1 MRLIVTEKN
10 NSAKKIADILSGG
23 TAKEDASYKTPFY
36 TWEGDDGPQMT
47 IGLKGHVLN
56 PAYPEEYKSW
66 QKVDPRDLIDAPL
79 IKEPTDKNV
88 VKAIKKVAKDADD
101 LVIATDFDREGELI
115 GLEALQEIVESNP
128 QLATAEGVH
137 EDGTPV
143 KRARYSALTK
153 EEIERAFS
161 ELDDLSMPLANA
173 GAARQDIDLIW
184 GATLTRAVSRATR
197 RFGANFLSVGRVQ
210 SPTLGLIV
218 ERELERRAHVPEPF
232 WEIVATFTH
241 PDGSFEAH
249 HATDKFW
256 SEEEAKAA
264 IEGTTSPGTVTEIK
278 ARKQTR
284 KPPSP
289 LNTTAFTTDASNR
302 LSITPARAMRLA
314 EDLYMDGYISYP
326 RTDNTVYPAS
336 LDTSQ
341 LVNELVAIEDFSA
354 AKFLL
359 DKPLEPT
366 RGKKETTD
374 HPPIYPT
381 AAVNPKRLEARSEAH
396 RKVYELVARRFLATF
411 SPPMISE
418 STRADIKAG
427 SEDYF
432 VRGSVLVDP
441 GFAAIYTYARSADTE
456 IPKLE
461 EGQKLDLEGDPE
473 LISKETQPPGRIS
486 QGKLIEMME
495 ERGLGTKATRA
506 DIIQKLYYRG
516 YVHGNPP
523 EPSETGVKMY
533 EGFKNFV
540 PRMADSEMTAQLE
553 AEMDQIAAG
562 EMSKDQVLTDS
573 RDALR
578 DAYDEMGKDVDVED
592 EDEPWRQ
599 FAKLVWSGMDEDRV
613 LGPCIVCK
621 EAGRTKEDGSPNMLR
636 VIRARKSGKSFVG
649 CTGWDGDNPDSPDSC
664 DQTFPMPQPRFYDV
678 HKLEDTCSVCERV
691 PRVSV
696 AQKFKPGRPWKLCF
710 NDDCPSMEEMKR
722 KRAERE
728 AAKARKE
735 EEKAAAEAAGDANG
749 AKGKGKKDKDE
760 ADEAVK
766 EAEKIAGQAS
776 ATKVKR
782 ARNGAKAKA
791 KPKAK
796 R

>member
-23 TAKEDASYKTPFY
+23 SAKEDASFKTPYY
-36 TWEGDDGPQMT
+36 TWEDASGPQMT

-66 QKVDPRDLIDAPL
+66 QQVDPRDLIDAPL
-79 IKEPTDKNV
+79 IKLPTDKNV

-101 LVIATDFDREGELI
+101 IVIATDYDREGELI
-115 GLEALQEIVESNP
+115 GLEALQEIVEANP
-128 QLATAEGVH
+128 ELGTAEGVTV
-137 EDGTPV
+137 DGTPI

-153 EEIERAFS
+153 DEIERAFN
-161 ELDDLSMPLANA
+161 ELDELSMPLANA

-197 RFGANFLSVGRVQ
+197 RFGSNFLSVGRVQ

-218 ERELERRAHVPEPF
+218 ERELERRAHIPEPF
-232 WEIVATFTH
+232 WEIVATFAH

-256 SEEEAKAA
+256 KKEEAEAA
-264 IEGTTSPGTVTEIK
+264 LAGTTSPGTVTEIK

-284 KPPSP
+284 KPPTP
-289 LNTTAFTTDASNR
+289 LNTTAFTTDASSR
-302 LSITPARAMRLA
+302 LGISPARAMRLA

-326 RTDNTVYPAS
+326 RTDNTVYPPS
-336 LDTSQ
+336 LDTAG
-341 LVNELVAIEDFSA
+341 LVSELVAIEDFKA
-354 AKFLL
+354 AAFLL
-359 DKPLEPT
+359 DKPLEAT

-374 HPPIYPT
+374 HPPIHPT
-381 AAVNPKRLEARSEAH
+381 SAVNPKRLEARSDAH
-396 RKVYELVARRFLATF
+396 RKVYELVVRRFLATF
-411 SPPMISE
+411 SPPMVTE

-432 VRGSVLVDP
+432 VRGSVLLDA
-441 GFAAIYTYARSADTE
+441 GYAAIYTYARSADTE
-456 IPKLE
+456 LPKLE

-473 LISKETQPPGRIS
+473 LISKETQPPPRIS

-523 EPSETGVKMY
+523 EPSETGIKMY
-533 EGFKNFV
+533 EGFKRYV
-540 PRMADSEMTAQLE
+540 PRVADSEMTAQLE
-553 AEMDQIAAG
+553 AEMDQIAQG
-562 EMSKDQVLTDS
+562 EMTKDDVLTDS
-573 RDALR
+573 REALR
-578 DAYDEMGKDVDVED
+578 SAYDEMGRDVDVED
-592 EDEPWRQ
+592 DDAPWRQ
-599 FAKLVWSGMDEDRV
+599 FARLVWSGMDEDRV
-613 LGPCIVCK
+613 LGPCMVCK
-621 EAGRTKEDGSPNMLR
+621 EAGRKQEDGSPNMLR

-664 DQTFPMPQPRFYDV
+664 DQTFPIPQPRFYDV
-678 HKLEDTCSVCERV
+678 HKLEDTCSVCGKT

-710 NDDCPSMEEMKR
+710 NEDCPSMEEMKR
-722 KRAERE
+722 KKAERE

-735 EEKAAAEAAGDANG
+735 AEKAAAEAAESNGEAANG
-749 AKGKGKKDKDE
+749 KAGG
-760 ADEAVK
+760 DEAVK
-766 EAEKIAGQAS
+766 EAEKIAGHITMNKGERSVLAEL
-776 ATKVKR
+776 AT
-782 ARNGAKAKA
+782 NLL
-791 KPKAK
+791 
-796 R
+796 